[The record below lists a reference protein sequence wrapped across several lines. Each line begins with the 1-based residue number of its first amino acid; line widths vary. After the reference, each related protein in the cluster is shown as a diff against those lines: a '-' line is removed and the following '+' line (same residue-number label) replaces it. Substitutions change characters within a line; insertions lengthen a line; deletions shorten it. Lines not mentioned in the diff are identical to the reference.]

1 MEEQAIRQVKL
12 MIQDKHDDGYLYDS
26 NTMEIIRGINDARQR
41 EVDKQNKC

>member
-1 MEEQAIRQVKL
+1 MEEQAIRQVEL
-12 MIQDKHDDGYLYDS
+12 MIQNDHSDGYLYDS